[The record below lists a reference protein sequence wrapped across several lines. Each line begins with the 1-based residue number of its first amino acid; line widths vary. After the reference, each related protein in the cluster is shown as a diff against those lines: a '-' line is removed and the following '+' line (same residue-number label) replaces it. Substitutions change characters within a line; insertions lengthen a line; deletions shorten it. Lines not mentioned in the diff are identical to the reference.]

1 MVSLDFYFKRMSL
14 LDPFLFI
21 SKMNFFCKETT
32 PCAMDTEESKE
43 YKRTKLCAKIQWLYE
58 FWKGNGMS

>member
-1 MVSLDFYFKRMSL
+1 MSL

-21 SKMNFFCKETT
+21 SKMNYFCKETT
-32 PCAMDTEESKE
+32 PCAMDKEESKE